1 MARIKIN
8 ILLFSSL
15 KEKAGQAQ
23 FTEEIDEGT
32 KIGEIYESLRKKY
45 DLPAQSEHILVTK
58 NGEYASEETTAM
70 AGDEIALFPPVGG
83 Y

>member
-15 KEKAGQAQ
+15 KEKTGQSRL
-23 FTEEIDEGT
+23 TEEFEEGA
-32 KIGEIYESLRKKY
+32 KIGEIYECLRKKY

-58 NGEYASEETTAM
+58 NGEYASEETMAF

-83 Y
+83 L